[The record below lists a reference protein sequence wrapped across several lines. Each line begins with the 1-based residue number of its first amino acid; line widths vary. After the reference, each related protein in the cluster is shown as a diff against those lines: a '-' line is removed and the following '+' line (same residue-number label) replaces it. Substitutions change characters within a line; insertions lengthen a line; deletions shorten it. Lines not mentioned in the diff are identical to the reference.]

1 MIVAATILSL
11 IMFFV
16 LKETKMEIAIVQV
29 TALDA
34 TILTLG
40 KFRWQFFPLPL
51 SLSFPFPFLLRPIER
66 RDR

>member
-40 KFRWQFFPLPL
+40 KFPSRNFLFLFL
-51 SLSFPFPFLLRPIER
+51 LLRPVEIER

>member
-40 KFRWQFFPLPL
+40 KFRSRNFL
-51 SLSFPFPFLLRPIER
+51 SLYSFSFTST
-66 RDR
+66 D

>member
-1 MIVAATILSL
+1 
-11 IMFFV
+11 MFFV

-40 KFRWQFFPLPL
+40 KFRSRNFL
-51 SLSFPFPFLLRPIER
+51 SLYSFSFTPT
-66 RDR
+66 D

>member
-40 KFRWQFFPLPL
+40 KFPSRNFL
-51 SLSFPFPFLLRPIER
+51 SLPFTSTR
-66 RDR
+66 

>member
-40 KFRWQFFPLPL
+40 KFPFRNFL
-51 SLSFPFPFLLRPIER
+51 SLFLLLRPVEIER

>member
-1 MIVAATILSL
+1 
-11 IMFFV
+11 
-16 LKETKMEIAIVQV
+16 MEIAIVQV

-51 SLSFPFPFLLRPIER
+51 SLSLSLFLFYFDPLKGGID
-66 RDR
+66 DR